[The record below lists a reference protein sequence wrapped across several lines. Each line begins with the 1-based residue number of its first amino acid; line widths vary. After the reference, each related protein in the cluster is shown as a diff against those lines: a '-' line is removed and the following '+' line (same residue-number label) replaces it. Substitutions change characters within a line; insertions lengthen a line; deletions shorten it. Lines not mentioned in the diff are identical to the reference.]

1 MVYLIDI
8 FEPLIP
14 IFKNEYFQI
23 GSVTLLIFVLWKKWK
38 KSPWRIIER
47 SYRSTFFKAP
57 DDFIQTT
64 IRYEDQPFWSNKS
77 TVLIW
82 SLENSLYV
90 RIPWPICYLQ
100 TCLLIPWEDVRAKEI
115 KKRFHK
121 TYLIKLAEVPNI
133 GLIFGRK
140 FDKLLKKHVKIIP
153 NKSLE
158 SDA

>member
-1 MVYLIDI
+1 MENFIDI

-23 GSVTLLIFVLWKKWK
+23 GSVTLLAFGLWRKWK
-38 KSPWRIIER
+38 NSPWRIIER
-47 SYRSTFFKAP
+47 SYKSTFLKAP
-57 DDFIQTT
+57 DDFMQTT
-64 IRYEDQPFWSNKS
+64 IGYENQSFWSNKS
-77 TVLIW
+77 TALIW
-82 SLENSLYV
+82 NLENSLYV

-100 TCLLIPWEDVRAKEI
+100 PCLLIPWEDVRAKEI

-121 TYLIKLAEVPNI
+121 TYVIYLTKVPNI

-140 FDKLLKKHVKIIP
+140 FNRILKKHLEIIP